1 MGVEVK
7 SFGFL
12 YMNHFSK
19 CKLTSI
25 ACVLWIF
32 LSIPALPQEFL
43 LRCAG
48 GGITLLD
55 GKETSISLDSEIVK
69 IELGNTTYTVDAT
82 FDLFNH
88 AKTRTHKV
96 GFPRY
101 GYGDFKG
108 IDDFTRLE
116 IWVNDEEDSFT
127 EVQGEAKIGGEKA
140 SEKILEQHR
149 EKEYPA
155 FLEET
160 RWLIKEVEFKGYEK
174 ATIRVRYNIH
184 GYQVVSLHVWNYGAQ
199 YLHGTGRYWKDNIKK
214 ATFIVVDSS
223 NTGKFWDAGFF
234 DIRDA
239 MFGEKFKR
247 NYQIFTNL
255 ASNTGN
261 RTQYKI
267 LDFEPQ
273 ANEVFDLDIC
283 DETIESMN
291 YFYDG
296 HTKETPE
303 IHENELENLNLWQLR
318 ILRNTFFAD
327 HGKIFKSPEL
337 DGYFR
342 SKPWYEPRDDFK
354 EADLTEIERK
364 NVEKIFKYERR
375 LKTNNQ

>member
-1 MGVEVK
+1 
-7 SFGFL
+7 
-12 YMNHFSK
+12 MNHFSK
-19 CKLTSI
+19 FKLTSI

-32 LSIPALPQEFL
+32 LSIPALPQELL

-48 GGITLLD
+48 GGIKLLD

-96 GFPRY
+96 GFPKY
-101 GYGDFKG
+101 GYGALKG

-127 EVQGEAKIGGEKA
+127 EVQGEAKIDG
-140 SEKILEQHR
+140 S
-149 EKEYPA
+149 

-160 RWLIKEVEFKGYEK
+160 RWLVKEVEFKGYEK
-174 ATIRVRYNIH
+174 ATIRVRYTIH
-184 GYQVVSLHVWNYGAQ
+184 GYEVASLHQWNYGAQ

-223 NTGKFWDAGFF
+223 NTGKFWYAGFF

-239 MFGEKFKR
+239 MLGEKFKL

-255 ASNTGN
+255 TSNTSN
-261 RTQYKI
+261 RTQYTI

-273 ANEVFDLDIC
+273 TNEIFYLYIC

-291 YFYDG
+291 YFFYG
-296 HTKETPE
+296 LTEETLE
-303 IHENELENLNLWQLR
+303 IYEGELENLNLWQLR
-318 ILRNTFFAD
+318 ILRNTFFAI

-354 EADLTEIERK
+354 ETDLTEIERK
-364 NVEKIFKYERR
+364 NVEKILQYERG
-375 LKTNNQ
+375 LKTK